1 MNFICSIQNYQWQR
15 LNELKTTINA
25 EVVTMN
31 DFLEVAAKINSLKIP
46 EERDFKKTVTMEDGT
61 TSVVN
66 IIKHHSRKT
75 IVICNR
81 VEKVQQLY
89 NKIIAAG
96 ISNQSGFEI
105 LTGLKKKKI
114 DYETV

>member
-1 MNFICSIQNYQWQR
+1 M
-15 LNELKTTINA
+15 EEGTI
-25 EVVTMN
+25 
-31 DFLEVAAKINSLKIP
+31 
-46 EERDFKKTVTMEDGT
+46 
-61 TSVVN
+61 SVDN
-66 IIKHHSRKT
+66 IIKHPSKKP

-96 ISNQSGFEI
+96 ISNQSGFDN

-114 DYETV
+114 DYKTV